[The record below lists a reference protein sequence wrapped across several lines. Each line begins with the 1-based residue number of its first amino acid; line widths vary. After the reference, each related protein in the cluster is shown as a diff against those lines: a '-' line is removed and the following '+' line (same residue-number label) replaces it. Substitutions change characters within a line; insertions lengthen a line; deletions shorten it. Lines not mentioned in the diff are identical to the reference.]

1 MSTTAPPRGPGTRSR
16 SGRPEQRPE
25 RRTSFRGAPPP
36 RPPRTIRLGNPRRR
50 AGVLLILAVVIL
62 LAFSAR
68 LVDLQGL
75 RGDQLAAAAV
85 DQRTVTVQVLADR
98 GQITDTNGI
107 PLAQTVEARH
117 ITADQ
122 TLIEDPRA
130 AAEALAPILAAD
142 PDVLV
147 ERLTGDRR
155 FVYVAKEQTPQAWRR
170 IQELGLVG
178 IFSERTTKR
187 VYPAGNV
194 AANVVGFVGAEGNG
208 LAGVEYARDGIL
220 AGVDGWRTYERASG
234 GAAIPTAET
243 SAQDP
248 VPGTD
253 IQLTI
258 DRDIQYVAQ
267 RVLTDAVERFR
278 AESGSVVVMDPRTGH
293 ILALATAPTFDAN
306 SPEDAAPED
315 LGNRALTDAFEPGS
329 TAKVMTIA
337 AVLEEDGAK
346 RDTMFQIPPVLERAG
361 KVFHDA
367 TDHGGYEWD
376 LETVLARSSNIGTI
390 LAAETIPQ
398 ETFFD
403 YLRRFGIGEATGLG
417 FPGETAGYLPPIAEW
432 SGTTFPTLTFG
443 QGFSVNAVQAAS
455 VFATIANDGV
465 RVPVSLVKNSDV
477 GNAPLDGDR
486 VVSADTARVIREMLE
501 NVVADGGTAPMA
513 GIPGYRVGG
522 KTGTAQVINLE
533 CGCYDGSTIGSFIGM
548 APIEQPELVVGVTI
562 VKPQVQQ
569 MGGEVAGPVF
579 RDVMTYALQAR
590 KVAPVTPIPADARRD
605 R

>member
-1 MSTTAPPRGPGTRSR
+1 MA
-16 SGRPEQRPE
+16 
-25 RRTSFRGAPPP
+25 A
-36 RPPRTIRLGNPRRR
+36 L
-50 AGVLLILAVVIL
+50 VL
-62 LAFSAR
+62 LAFAAR
-68 LVDLQGL
+68 LVDLQGF

-98 GQITDTNGI
+98 GQITDTNGV
-107 PLAQTVEARH
+107 PLAQTLEARH

-130 AAEALAPILAAD
+130 AAEALAPSLAAD
-142 PDVLV
+142 PDVLA

-155 FVYVAKEQTPQAWRR
+155 FVYVAKEQTPQAWRQ
-170 IQELGLVG
+170 IQELGIVG

-194 AANVVGFVGAEGNG
+194 AANVVGFVGAEGDG
-208 LAGVEYARDGIL
+208 MAGVEYARQDIL
-220 AGVDGWRTYERASG
+220 AGVDGWRTYERAAG
-234 GAAIPTAET
+234 GAAIPTAEM
-243 SAQDP
+243 SAQEP

-267 RVLTDAVERFR
+267 RVLSEAVERFG

-293 ILALATAPTFDAN
+293 VLALATAPTFDAN
-306 SPEDAAPED
+306 APEEAAPED

-329 TAKVMTIA
+329 TAKVMTMA
-337 AVLEEDGAK
+337 AVLEEDGAR
-346 RDTMFQIPPVLERAG
+346 RDTVFQIPPVLERAG

-367 TDHGGYEWD
+367 SDHGGYSWD
-376 LETVLARSSNIGTI
+376 LETILSRSSNIGTI

-398 ETFFD
+398 ETFYE
-403 YLRRFGIGEATGLG
+403 YLQRFGIGEATGLG
-417 FPGETAGYLPPIAEW
+417 FPGETSGYLPPREEW

-465 RVPVSLVKNSDV
+465 RVPASLVKNSDV
-477 GNAPLDGDR
+477 GDAPIDGER
-486 VVSADTARVIREMLE
+486 VVSGDTARTIREMLE

-522 KTGTAQVINLE
+522 KTGTAQVINLD
-533 CGCYDGSTIGSFIGM
+533 CGCYDGSTIGSFLGM

-562 VKPQVQQ
+562 VKPASEQR
-569 MGGEVAGPVF
+569 GGEVAGPVF
-579 RDVMTYALQAR
+579 REVMTYALQAR
-590 KVAPVTPIPADARRD
+590 KVAPITPSPDSAATSQRGTNADDARRG